1 MTKAFAIINSGNDVS
16 KVVALPTIQAAKKLA
31 QGSGNGNHVIAS
43 EEDLEKLTGP
53 KLKQIFNKIASKP
66 VDRFADTKSAIRR
79 TWAALQLLEVEAVE
93 EELPAPAPAPAPA
106 SAPKKGA
113 KGEKAPK
120 QPKAPK
126 KTGPSEEEAANAALQ
141 AAAAR
146 SANHSKK
153 KASKQVTH
161 IAFGDAAEAPKGIV
175 AEFGVGAGTNREK
188 LLKKLHKNLNKFVSI
203 SDLMVAVY
211 GEARKDYKGQLMMV
225 MKGLKMII
233 ESREL
238 PYVIQ
243 KHRKDK
249 ENAFGLFG
257 ATE

>member
-1 MTKAFAIINSGNDVS
+1 MAKAFAIINSGNDVS
-16 KVVALPTIQAAKKLA
+16 KVVALPTIAAAKKLA
-31 QGSGNGNHVIAS
+31 QGSGNGNHVVTS
-43 EEDLEKLTGP
+43 EDDLANINGP
-53 KLKQIFNKIASKP
+53 KLRQIFNKIASKP
-66 VDRFADTKSAIRR
+66 VDRFADTKSAVRR

-93 EELPAPAPAPAPA
+93 EELPVEPAPAK
-106 SAPKKGA
+106 APKKGA
-113 KGEKAPK
+113 KAPK
-120 QPKAPK
+120 GERAPKAPK
-126 KTGPSEEEAANAALQ
+126 KTGPSEEDAAKAALQ

-203 SDLMVAVY
+203 SDLMTAVY

-233 ESREL
+233 EDREL

-257 ATE
+257 AAE